1 MLFCTLLQKDLR
13 ADEKLIHRTCFH
25 ISAQGCRNG
34 IVFENF
40 SPVALSHEHM
50 LVSIM
55 HQILYTQEHDILS
68 KTVTFFVILVHY
80 SKSGQLYFDQQNMYC
95 TGLNQFDKQLTFP
108 LSLQIPPTEAC
119 NKALMKMMY
128 CPHCRGLT
136 QTKPCNNYCLNT
148 MKGCLAY
155 HSELNSVWNDYIGKN
170 SCCQRRNCT
179 EKTRLVSDK

>member
-1 MLFCTLLQKDLR
+1 MEQTLKIFLQLLCLR
-13 ADEKLIHRTCFH
+13 SICY
-25 ISAQGCRNG
+25 
-34 IVFENF
+34 
-40 SPVALSHEHM
+40 
-50 LVSIM
+50 VSIM
-55 HQILYTQEHDILS
+55 HQILYTQEHHILS

-80 SKSGQLYFDQQNMYC
+80 SRPGQLYFTLITIEHLLHWLIC
-95 TGLNQFDKQLTFP
+95 TIRNEFDKQLTFP

>member
-1 MLFCTLLQKDLR
+1 MYNKKLLSVTCVF
-13 ADEKLIHRTCFH
+13 DE
-25 ISAQGCRNG
+25 Q
-34 IVFENF
+34 
-40 SPVALSHEHM
+40 
-50 LVSIM
+50 
-55 HQILYTQEHDILS
+55 
-68 KTVTFFVILVHY
+68 
-80 SKSGQLYFDQQNMYC
+80 
-95 TGLNQFDKQLTFP
+95 FP

-179 EKTRLVSDK
+179 EKTRLVSDKWIKQLWPLMMIRYLFPTRCVRLLINISLEVVWIAIWNSCICVDILMAKVIGGKLGSWMCLCVCVFWNVFSSCEI